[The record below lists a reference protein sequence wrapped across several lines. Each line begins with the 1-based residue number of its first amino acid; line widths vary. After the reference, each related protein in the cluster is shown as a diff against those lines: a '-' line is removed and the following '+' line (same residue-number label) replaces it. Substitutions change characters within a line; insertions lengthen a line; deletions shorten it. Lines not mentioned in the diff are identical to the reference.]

1 MGNVTRANAFA
12 PRAPGWNLV
21 GVRTSASVFA
31 LVCVL
36 FGFMPSLRAQ
46 AIQTTVEVLTP
57 PTPAAPVAP
66 AAELSV
72 ADAIILG
79 VIEGVTEFLPI
90 SSTGHLIIATR
101 FLKLESEIPLTDRN
115 GQPLWHKRP
124 SEKNPAGEPL
134 TLKLAADTY
143 TVVIQAGAIAAVALL
158 YWSQFM
164 AMLRG
169 LFGRDPAGLRLL
181 INVLIAFVPAA
192 GIGFLAHR
200 WIDEHLFSIGAVII
214 AQVAGALLMFYAESW
229 RRRQVVAPVAAPL
242 SDLTPIKAAA
252 IGAMQCV
259 AMWPGTS
266 RSMMTIVGGYFV
278 GLDPR
283 RSAEFSFLL
292 GFVTLSAA
300 SVYKGYRSGEAMI
313 QVFGWSNVILGAVVA
328 AVTAALCVRFL
339 VRWLTRHGL
348 ALFAWYRLAVAAV
361 LGAVFYL

>member
-1 MGNVTRANAFA
+1 MR
-12 PRAPGWNLV
+12 
-21 GVRTSASVFA
+21 SAVLLLFLFVFLSGGPA
-31 LVCVL
+31 RL
-36 FGFMPSLRAQ
+36 GAQ
-46 AIQTTVEVLTP
+46 APTVEVLTP
-57 PTPAAPVAP
+57 PTAATRVAP
-66 AAELSV
+66 AAELKVS
-72 ADAIILG
+72 DAIILG
-79 VIEGVTEFLPI
+79 VVEGVTEFLPV

-101 FLKLESEIPLTDRN
+101 FLKLESETPLLDRQ

-124 SEKNPAGEPL
+124 SEKNPAGVPL

-158 YWSQFM
+158 YWPQFM

-181 INVLIAFVPAA
+181 LNVLIAFVPAA
-192 GIGFLAHR
+192 GIGFVAHN
-200 WIDEHLFSIGAVII
+200 WIDQHLFSVGAVIV
-214 AQVAGALLMFYAESW
+214 AQVAGALLMFYAEHW
-229 RRRQVVAPVAAPL
+229 RRKQVTRPAAATL
-242 SDLTPIKAAA
+242 TELTPTKAAA
-252 IGAMQCV
+252 IGALQCV

-300 SVYKGYRSGEAMI
+300 SVYKGMKSGGAMI
-313 QVFGWSNVILGAVVA
+313 QVFGWSSVLLGAVVA
-328 AVTAALCVRFL
+328 AITAALCVRFL

-348 ALFAWYRLAVAAV
+348 GLFAWYRLAVAAV
-361 LGAVFYL
+361 LGVVFYL